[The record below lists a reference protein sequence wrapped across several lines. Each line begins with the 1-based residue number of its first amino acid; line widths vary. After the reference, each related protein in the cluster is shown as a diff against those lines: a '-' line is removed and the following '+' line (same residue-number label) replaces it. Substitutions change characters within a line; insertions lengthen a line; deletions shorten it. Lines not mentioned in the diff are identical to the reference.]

1 MIIRSS
7 HHQEKYEKYVEAA
20 DTIIN
25 CSFYI
30 NGFYAIF
37 LVLTSLKKYKIPLVT
52 LLVNTNFFTYDIFFA
67 TILINFVLSFIFLMF
82 INLYYQLKYKN
93 ILHQREV
100 YFITFHHLIS
110 LFLFSLIIVFLYLA
124 FISGFFYDIL
134 VKIFY

>member
-1 MIIRSS
+1 MIIRNYF
-7 HHQEKYEKYVEAA
+7 HKKIYEQYLDAS

-30 NGFYAIF
+30 NGFYTIF
-37 LVLTSLKKYKIPLVT
+37 LVLTSLKKYKIPLIT
-52 LLVNTNFFTYDIFFA
+52 FLVNTNFFTYDMFFA
-67 TILINFVLSFIFLMF
+67 TILINFILSFTFLML

-110 LFLFSLIIVFLYLA
+110 LFLFSLIIVFLYLT
-124 FISGFFYDIL
+124 FLSGFFYDIL

>member
-1 MIIRSS
+1 MIIRNSI
-7 HHQEKYEKYVEAA
+7 HQEIYEKYLEAS

-52 LLVNTNFFTYDIFFA
+52 FVVNTNFFTYDIFFA
-67 TILINFVLSFIFLMF
+67 IILINFVLTFAFLMF

-100 YFITFHHLIS
+100 YFITFYYLIL

-124 FISGFFYDIL
+124 FISGFFYDFLI
-134 VKIFY
+134 KIFY